1 MLDSPAFRIGEV
13 IMLAKQKLATR
24 VQEAEVIFALGDFIV
39 IDCFMSLSPSGT
51 ASVLN
56 GFGLDA

>member
-1 MLDSPAFRIGEV
+1 
-13 IMLAKQKLATR
+13 MLAKQKLVTR
-24 VQEAEVIFALGDFIV
+24 VQGGGEVMFALGGFIA
-39 IDCFMSLSPSGT
+39 IDCFMSLSPSGN